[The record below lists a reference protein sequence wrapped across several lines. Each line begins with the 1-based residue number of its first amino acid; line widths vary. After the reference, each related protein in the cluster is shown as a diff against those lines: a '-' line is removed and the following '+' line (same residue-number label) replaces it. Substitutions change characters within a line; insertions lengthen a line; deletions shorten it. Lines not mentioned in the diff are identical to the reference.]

1 MFDLLSPSGVVAA
14 ALIAP
19 PGPEVIT
26 ALDKVRIDQLKP
38 SGIADLMVAWER
50 QTAYVASCS
59 CVAIAAAARSVR
71 GLEDRGTAD
80 ERELAERSLCC
91 EVAAAVRMS
100 EITADNRIMVAD
112 ALSGRLNMV
121 AEALRSGDIIFW
133 QAAAICDVT
142 STLTDAQ
149 AVWIARRVLPRA
161 RKQSLAQL
169 RTSLRRALTL
179 ITPDRTRKAAGTAK
193 VQHDVDYFRRDDGQ
207 AELRVVGDAADV
219 LAIYATIQDA
229 ARKLGAVEKGS
240 QTPRSAGQLRVA
252 ALLALVTGTM
262 AETADKAGADGGA
275 LDPKPYKVTVNVT
288 MDLPTVLGLRD
299 RPAELAGY
307 GPLPASMA
315 RDLAMDAS
323 WRRLLHDPLTG
334 GLLDLGRRTYRP
346 SAALARY
353 VRARDRTCIFPFCNR
368 RAETCDL
375 DHAVPHRADGNGGET
390 CRHNLHPLCPKHHR
404 VKHETRWT
412 LTTSD
417 TEPPVWVSPL
427 GRHYPVARYDYRPPD
442 DADFDIPAEP
452 APPDPEPSEP
462 RPDKPVPSK
471 RRTTFSTP
479 WETSGPLASND
490 ACPF

>member
-26 ALDKVRIDQLKP
+26 ALDRVCIDQLKP

-80 ERELAERSLCC
+80 ERELAERSLRC

-100 EITADNRIMVAD
+100 EITAGSRIMVAD
-112 ALSGRLNMV
+112 ALSGRLAMV
-121 AEALRSGDIIFW
+121 ADALRAGDIIFW

-169 RTSLRRALTL
+169 RTALRRALTL
-179 ITPDRTRKAAGTAK
+179 IMPNRTRKDTGTART
-193 VQHDVDYFRRDDGQ
+193 QHDVDYFRRDDGQ

-229 ARKLGAVEKGS
+229 ARKLGAIEKGS
-240 QTPRSAGQLRVA
+240 ETPRSAGQLRVA
-252 ALLALVTGTM
+252 ALLGLVTTGTLS
-262 AETADKAGADGGA
+262 D
-275 LDPKPYKVTVNVT
+275 LDDRPYKVTVNVT
-288 MDLPTVLGLRD
+288 MDLPTLLGLQD

-307 GPLPASMA
+307 GPLPASVA
-315 RDLAMDAS
+315 RDLAMDGS

-375 DHAVPHRADGNGGET
+375 DHAVPHRADGNGGGT

-404 VKHETRWT
+404 IKHETTWT
-412 LTTSD
+412 LHTSD
-417 TEPPVWVSPL
+417 TEPPVWISPL
-427 GRHYPVARYDYRPPD
+427 GRHYPVARYDYRPLD
-442 DADFDIPAEP
+442 DADFDIPREP
-452 APPDPEPSEP
+452 
-462 RPDKPVPSK
+462 
-471 RRTTFSTP
+471 
-479 WETSGPLASND
+479 
-490 ACPF
+490 